1 MVLAELWFTF
11 LPQRGAVAG
20 RLGLH
25 SVFGQP
31 GNYVVVSSLQPSF
44 TSFEFKDSGA
54 LSCFYFLVYKRNKS
68 WKMMYKLM
76 H

>member
-31 GNYVVVSSLQPSF
+31 GNYVVVSGLQPTF
-44 TSFEFKDSGA
+44 TSIEFKDSGA
-54 LSCFYFLVYKRNKS
+54 FLIF
-68 WKMMYKLM
+68 
-76 H
+76 

>member
-31 GNYVVVSSLQPSF
+31 GNYVVVSALQPTF
-44 TSFEFKDSGA
+44 TSIEVKVDSGA
-54 LSCFYFLVYKRNKS
+54 FLIFFFLIFWSTKEIKAG
-68 WKMMYKLM
+68 K
-76 H
+76 

>member
-31 GNYVVVSSLQPSF
+31 GNYVVSGLQPTF
-44 TSFEFKDSGA
+44 TSIEFKDSGT
-54 LSCFYFLVYKRNKS
+54 L
-68 WKMMYKLM
+68 
-76 H
+76 